1 MTTEQQLNQWVEH
14 FTDLLNR
21 PTPEEQP
28 NISQAEV
35 DLPISVEKP
44 SKEEIKK
51 AIRTLKNGKA
61 AGPDGIPAEAL
72 KADIDTATDILH
84 NLFAKIWDEEKVPAD
99 WREGLVIKLPK
110 KGDLRDCSNYRG
122 IMLLSVPGKVLNRVI
137 LDCVKDAVDPQLRD
151 QQAGFRRNRSCADQI
166 ASLRIIIEQSLEWNS
181 PLYINFIDYEKAFDS
196 VDRQTL
202 WKLLRHYGVPV
213 KIVSLIQCIYQDMGC
228 RVVHAGQTSEKFQV
242 KTRVRQG
249 CLLSPFLFLLVI
261 DWIMRETTRGKNNG
275 IQWTLFEQ
283 LDDLDFADDLA
294 LLAHNQNQ
302 MQDKT
307 RRLETFSAKTG
318 LKINLRKTEL
328 IKINTTANTP
338 ITVGGKPIKEVESF
352 VYLGSTITKQGGT
365 DVDVTSRIGKARG
378 AFIMLKKVWTSK
390 EVSTETKMRIFNSN
404 VKSVLFYGCETWK
417 TTGKVQRRL

>member
-1 MTTEQQLNQWVEH
+1 M
-14 FTDLLNR
+14 
-21 PTPEEQP
+21 
-28 NISQAEV
+28 
-35 DLPISVEKP
+35 
-44 SKEEIKK
+44 
-51 AIRTLKNGKA
+51 
-61 AGPDGIPAEAL
+61 
-72 KADIDTATDILH
+72 
-84 NLFAKIWDEEKVPAD
+84 
-99 WREGLVIKLPK
+99 
-110 KGDLRDCSNYRG
+110 
-122 IMLLSVPGKVLNRVI
+122 
-137 LDCVKDAVDPQLRD
+137 
-151 QQAGFRRNRSCADQI
+151 
-166 ASLRIIIEQSLEWNS
+166 
-181 PLYINFIDYEKAFDS
+181 YINFIDYEKAFNS

-202 WKLLRHYGVPV
+202 WKLLRHYGVLV

-242 KTRVRQG
+242 KTGVRQG

-283 LDDLDFADDLA
+283 LDDLA

-307 RRLETFSAKTG
+307 CRSETSSAKTG
-318 LKINLRKTEL
+318 LRINLRSTEL

-338 ITVGGKPIKEVESF
+338 IAVGGKPIKEDESF

-365 DVDVTSRIGKARG
+365 DEDVTSRIGKARG

-390 EVSTETKMRIFNSN
+390 EISTETKMRIFNSN

-417 TTGKVQRRL
+417 TTGKVQRRLQTFINTCLRRIFGIRWSDREMNEVLWERAGQEPVSKQILKRKWSWIGHSLRKPPNNTETETEMAQQETCWNGVIKAAQNRVRWRKVVDGLCSSWGGPK

>member
-1 MTTEQQLNQWVEH
+1 M
-14 FTDLLNR
+14 
-21 PTPEEQP
+21 
-28 NISQAEV
+28 

-51 AIRTLKNGKA
+51 AVRTLNNGKA
-61 AGPDGIPAEAL
+61 AGPDGIPAQAL

-84 NLFAKIWDEEKVPAD
+84 NLFTKIWDEEKVPAV

-110 KGDLRDCSNYRG
+110 KGGLRDCSNFRG

-137 LDCVKDAVDPQLRD
+137 LDRVKDAVDPQLRD
-151 QQAGFRRNRSCADQI
+151 QQAVFRRNSSCADQI
-166 ASLRIIIEQSLEWNS
+166 ASVRIISEQSLEWNS

-213 KIVSLIQCIYQDMGC
+213 KKVSLIQCIYQDMGC
-228 RVVHAGQTSEKFQV
+228 RVVHAGQTSENFQV
-242 KTRVRQG
+242 KTGVLQG

-261 DWIMRETTRGKNNG
+261 DWIMRETTTGKNND

-283 LDDLDFADDLA
+283 LDDLA
-294 LLAHNQNQ
+294 LLAHKQNQ

-307 RRLETFSAKTG
+307 CRLVTFSAKTG
-318 LKINLRKTEL
+318 LRINLRKTEL

-338 ITVGGKPIKEVESF
+338 ITVGGEPITEVESF
-352 VYLGSTITKQGGT
+352 VYQGGTTTKQGGT
-365 DVDVTSRIGKARG
+365 DEDVTARIGKAKS
-378 AFIMLKKVWTSK
+378 AFIMLKKVWTTK
-390 EVSTETKMRIFNSN
+390 EISTETKMRIFNSN

-417 TTGKVQRRL
+417 TTGKVQRRLQTFLNTCLRRIFGIRWSDRERNEVLWERAG

>member
-1 MTTEQQLNQWVEH
+1 
-14 FTDLLNR
+14 
-21 PTPEEQP
+21 
-28 NISQAEV
+28 
-35 DLPISVEKP
+35 
-44 SKEEIKK
+44 
-51 AIRTLKNGKA
+51 
-61 AGPDGIPAEAL
+61 
-72 KADIDTATDILH
+72 
-84 NLFAKIWDEEKVPAD
+84 
-99 WREGLVIKLPK
+99 
-110 KGDLRDCSNYRG
+110 
-122 IMLLSVPGKVLNRVI
+122 MLLPVPGKVLNRVI
-137 LDCVKDAVDPQLRD
+137 LDRVKDAVDPQLRD

-242 KTRVRQG
+242 KTGVRQGCLLSPFLFLLVIDWIMRETTRGKNNGIQWTLFEQLDDLDFADDLALLAHNQNQMQDKPRRLETFYAKTGLKINLRKTEFQVKTGVRQG

-307 RRLETFSAKTG
+307 RRLEAFYAKTG

-328 IKINTTANTP
+328 IKIDTTANTP

-365 DVDVTSRIGKARG
+365 DEDVTSRIGKARG

-390 EVSTETKMRIFNSN
+390 EVSTETKMRIFNS
-404 VKSVLFYGCETWK
+404 
-417 TTGKVQRRL
+417 KVSFILWL

>member
-1 MTTEQQLNQWVEH
+1 M
-14 FTDLLNR
+14 
-21 PTPEEQP
+21 
-28 NISQAEV
+28 
-35 DLPISVEKP
+35 
-44 SKEEIKK
+44 
-51 AIRTLKNGKA
+51 
-61 AGPDGIPAEAL
+61 
-72 KADIDTATDILH
+72 
-84 NLFAKIWDEEKVPAD
+84 
-99 WREGLVIKLPK
+99 
-110 KGDLRDCSNYRG
+110 
-122 IMLLSVPGKVLNRVI
+122 
-137 LDCVKDAVDPQLRD
+137 DPQLRD

-242 KTRVRQG
+242 KTSRQG

-261 DWIMRETTRGKNNG
+261 DWIMRETTRRKNNG

-318 LKINLRKTEL
+318 LRINLRKTKL
-328 IKINTTANTP
+328 IKINTTATNNSGRKT
-338 ITVGGKPIKEVESF
+338 
-352 VYLGSTITKQGGT
+352 YQGS
-365 DVDVTSRIGKARG
+365 
-378 AFIMLKKVWTSK
+378 
-390 EVSTETKMRIFNSN
+390 
-404 VKSVLFYGCETWK
+404 
-417 TTGKVQRRL
+417 